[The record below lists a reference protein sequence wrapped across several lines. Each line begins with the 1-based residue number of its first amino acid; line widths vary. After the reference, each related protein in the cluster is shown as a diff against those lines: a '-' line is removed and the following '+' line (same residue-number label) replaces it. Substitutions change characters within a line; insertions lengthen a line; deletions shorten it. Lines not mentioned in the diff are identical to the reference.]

1 MNRQATTARDSLKA
15 AASETRRV
23 TYSNRIRGGAEQGER
38 ANDRKALAIN
48 AQAT

>member
-1 MNRQATTARDSLKA
+1 VRSALKE

-38 ANDRKALAIN
+38 ASDLKALAIN